1 MKMSKETLFS
11 IAFLFLILSNIYA
24 SIVIANQREIAAD
37 EAKRTTEFQNEMLK
51 SLRKLEA
58 ELEKKNK

>member
-1 MKMSKETLFS
+1 MSKETLFS